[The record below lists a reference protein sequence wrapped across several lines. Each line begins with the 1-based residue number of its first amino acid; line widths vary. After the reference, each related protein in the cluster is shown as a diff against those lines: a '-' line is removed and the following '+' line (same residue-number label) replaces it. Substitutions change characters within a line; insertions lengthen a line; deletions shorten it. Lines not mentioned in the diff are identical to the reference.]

1 MKATGWV
8 ILIIGLVGL
17 ILVYSYRPPSGIGQ
31 AFIMLAQ
38 GQNFHFKS
46 PVYEILLGIFGIIL
60 IFGIW
65 TVVKNKK

>member
-8 ILIIGLVGL
+8 MLIIGLVGL
-17 ILVYSYRPPSGIGQ
+17 IAVYSYRPPSGIGQ

-46 PVYEILLGIFGIIL
+46 PAYEILLAIFGIIS
-60 IFGIW
+60 IFGIVK
-65 TVVKNKK
+65 VVKNKN